1 MYIYY
6 GRLIGVSVISMLK
19 SISFHPKLAAVL
31 DLCIN
36 LAMLA
41 WLQQLSSWRMV
52 WLWLVVRIAVWGI
65 FIWRVYY
72 PKEIKQWKHLLSLV
86 IMTIGALAFLL
97 FIEWNFAWYL
107 FGAFFSFF
115 SFFSFWLLPSS
126 RISLSVFL
134 KPHLRWRF
142 VMSIIGLAGIFQGT
156 QAVVSF
162 QIFPTVSSW
171 IVLLFASLCGAGFAS
186 WWWWEYGAVI
196 NKRFW
201 VWSSVW
207 FLLFFELIWVV
218 NKLPLGYLAS
228 SLILI
233 WCWYAVWLLIR
244 FNLSSEGVN
253 WKKQILFL
261 TINSVLFVSFL
272 TAVVRWK

>member
-1 MYIYY
+1 
-6 GRLIGVSVISMLK
+6 MLK